1 MEQHLHLSKYE
12 GQNGNDVSLTN
23 DESLRGILAEIFIV
37 LPLLTI
43 STRFYSFPSTQGSI
57 RFLFLLNSVVNATFC
72 DDQSASSMKGC
83 FARIWE
89 LVFTRNNSKFFSKIF
104 RQISNFAKIIFLLLV
119 VPLNAC
125 ILLTYFHAFLLST
138 EFRYWFYWL
147 IRNSLPVLDLKVVAT
162 AWGYHCHCCSNTL
175 RRIFF
180 WVAQAD

>member
-23 DESLRGILAEIFIV
+23 DESLRGILAEIFIG

-43 STRFYSFPSTQGSI
+43 ATRFYSFPSTQGSI

-138 EFRYWFYWL
+138 KFRYWFYWL
-147 IRNSLPVLDLKVVAT
+147 IRNS
-162 AWGYHCHCCSNTL
+162 
-175 RRIFF
+175 
-180 WVAQAD
+180 